1 MNEETKKMTGTVI
14 PSKSAPLPANIFEED
29 AAKGLG
35 KIGQEDLALPFLKIL
50 GQLSPEVNKRDGKYV
65 EGAEPGMIFNSVTGD
80 LYDGVKGIDV
90 IPCFYKLEY
99 IEWKDRGEG
108 PGAPVAIYDSS
119 SDIMSKTKADASYKD
134 RLPNGNYIEKTA
146 SHFVIITGDS
156 PSTALISMKST
167 QLKISRKWNSMMSGI
182 KLKGKN
188 GLYTPASF
196 SHIYKLKTTQMS
208 NDKGTWFGWEVS
220 KVGPITEASIYQQ
233 AKSFSESISKGA
245 VKAKHGEQKP
255 AESSSI
261 I

>member
-1 MNEETKKMTGTVI
+1 MNQVAEKKTAG
-14 PSKSAPLPANIFEED
+14 LPANMFEDD

-35 KIGQEDLALPFLKIL
+35 AIGQEDLALPFLKIL

-65 EGAEPGMIFNSVTGD
+65 EGAEPGMIYNSVSGD

-119 SDIMSKTKADASYKD
+119 SDIMSKTKPDANYKD

-146 SHFVIITGDS
+146 SHFVIVSGDS

-182 KLKGKN
+182 KMKGAN
-188 GLYTPASF
+188 GMFTPASF
-196 SHIYKLKTTQMS
+196 SHIYKLKTTQMQ
-208 NDKGTWFGWEVS
+208 NDKGTWFGWEVN
-220 KVGPITEASIYQQ
+220 KVGPVTDKGLYDQ
-233 AKSFSESISKGA
+233 ARSFSESISKGS
-245 VKAKHGEQKP
+245 VKAKHGEDKP
-255 AESSSI
+255 KDQASI

>member
-1 MNEETKKMTGTVI
+1 MNQVAEKKTAGL
-14 PSKSAPLPANIFEED
+14 PSNMFEED

-65 EGAEPGMIFNSVTGD
+65 EGAEPGMIFNSVSGE
-80 LYDGVKGIDV
+80 LYDGVKGINV
-90 IPCFYKLEY
+90 IPAFYKLEY

-119 SDIMSKTKADASYKD
+119 SDVMSKTKPDANYKD

-182 KLKGKN
+182 KLKGQN
-188 GLYTPASF
+188 GLFTQASF
-196 SHIYKLKTTQMS
+196 SHIYRLKTTQMS

-220 KVGPITEASIYQQ
+220 KVGPITDQQLYQQ
-233 AKSFSESISKGA
+233 AKAFSESISKGA
-245 VKAKHGEQKP
+245 VKAKHGEDKP
-255 AESSSI
+255 KEQSI

>member
-1 MNEETKKMTGTVI
+1 MKQVAEK
-14 PSKSAPLPANIFEED
+14 KSAGLPANMFEED

-35 KIGQEDLALPFLKIL
+35 AIGQEDLALPFLKIL

-108 PGAPVAIYDSS
+108 LGAPIAIYDSS
-119 SDIMSKTKADASYKD
+119 SDIMSKTKPDANYKD

-146 SHFVIITGDS
+146 SHFVIIMGDN

-182 KLKGKN
+182 KMNGKN
-188 GLYTPASF
+188 GKFTPASF

-220 KVGPITEASIYQQ
+220 KVGPVTDKGLYDQ
-233 AKSFSESISKGA
+233 AKAFSENISRGN
-245 VKAKHGEQKP
+245 VKAKHGDDKP
-255 AESSSI
+255 KDSSI

>member
-1 MNEETKKMTGTVI
+1 MNQVTEK
-14 PSKSAPLPANIFEED
+14 KSAPLPANMFEDD

-35 KIGQEDLALPFLKIL
+35 AIGQEDLALPFLKIL

-65 EGAEPGMIFNSVTGD
+65 EGAEPGMIFNSVSGE

-90 IPCFYKLEY
+90 IPAFYKLEY
-99 IEWKDRGEG
+99 IEWKDRGDG

-119 SDIMSKTKADASYKD
+119 SDIMSKTKPDANYKD
-134 RLPNGNYIEKTA
+134 RLPSGNYIEKTA

-188 GLYTPASF
+188 GLFTPASF
-196 SHIYKLKTTQMS
+196 SHIYRLKTTQMS
-208 NDKGTWFGWEVS
+208 NDKGTWFGWDVS
-220 KVGPITEASIYQQ
+220 KVGPITDTSLYQQ
-233 AKSFSESISKGA
+233 AKTFSDNISKGS
-245 VKAKHGEQKP
+245 VKAKHGEEKKG
-255 AESSSI
+255 SKSHF
-261 I
+261 

>member
-1 MNEETKKMTGTVI
+1 MNEVTEK
-14 PSKSAPLPANIFEED
+14 KSAPLPANMFEED

-35 KIGQEDLALPFLKIL
+35 DIGQQDLALPFLKIL

-80 LYDGVKGIDV
+80 LYDGVKGLDV
-90 IPCFYKLEY
+90 IPAFYKLEY
-99 IEWKDRGEG
+99 VEWKDRGEG
-108 PGAPVAIYDSS
+108 PGAPVAVYDS
-119 SDIMSKTKADASYKD
+119 SDIMSTTKPDANYKD

-156 PSTALISMKST
+156 PTTALISMKST

-220 KVGPITEASIYQQ
+220 KVGPISEASTYQQ
-233 AKSFSESISKGA
+233 AKAFSESISKGA
-245 VKAKHGEQKP
+245 IKAKHGEDKP
-255 AESSSI
+255 KESSI

>member
-1 MNEETKKMTGTVI
+1 MNQVAEKKNGALATNLFEADANQGTQ
-14 PSKSAPLPANIFEED
+14 NI
-29 AAKGLG
+29 A
-35 KIGQEDLALPFLKIL
+35 QEDLALPFLKIL

-65 EGAEPGMIFNSVTGD
+65 EGAEPGKIINTVTND
-80 LYDGVKGIDV
+80 LYDTLNVV
-90 IPCFYKLEY
+90 PCHYKRQY
-99 IEWKDRGEG
+99 IEWQDRGTST
-108 PGAPVAIYDSS
+108 GAPVAMHEAD
-119 SDIMSKTKADASYKD
+119 SDIVSQTTRGKDYKD
-134 RLPNGNYIEKTA
+134 RLPNGNYLDNTA
-146 SHFVIITGDS
+146 SHFVLTLGEN
-156 PSTALISMKST
+156 PQTALISMKST

-220 KVGPITEASIYQQ
+220 KVGPITDASTYQQ

-245 VKAKHGEQKP
+245 VKAKHVEPKV
-255 AESSSI
+255 AEKTSI

>member
-1 MNEETKKMTGTVI
+1 MNQVAEK
-14 PSKSAPLPANIFEED
+14 KSAGLPANMFEDD

-35 KIGQEDLALPFLKIL
+35 AIGQEDLALPFLKIL

-65 EGAEPGMIFNSVTGD
+65 EGAEPGMIYNSVSGE
-80 LYDGVKGIDV
+80 LYEGVKGIDV

-108 PGAPVAIYDSS
+108 LGAPVAIYDSS
-119 SDIMSKTKADASYKD
+119 SDIMSKTKPDANYKD

-146 SHFVIITGDS
+146 SHFVIVSGDS

-182 KLKGKN
+182 KMKGKN
-188 GLYTPASF
+188 GMFTPASF
-196 SHIYKLKTTQMS
+196 SHIYKLKTTQMQ
-208 NDKGTWFGWEVS
+208 NDKGTWFGWEIS
-220 KVGPITEASIYQQ
+220 KVGPVTDQSLYTQ
-233 AKSFSESISKGA
+233 AKSFSENISKGA
-245 VKAKHGEQKP
+245 VKAKHGEEKP
-255 AESSSI
+255 KDSSI

>member
-1 MNEETKKMTGTVI
+1 MNEVTEK
-14 PSKSAPLPANIFEED
+14 KSAPLPANMFEED

-35 KIGQEDLALPFLKIL
+35 AIGQDDLALPFLKIL

-65 EGAEPGMIFNSVTGD
+65 EGAEPGMIFNSVSGE

-90 IPCFYKLEY
+90 IPAFYKLEY

-119 SDIMSKTKADASYKD
+119 SDIMSKTKADANYKD

-167 QLKISRKWNSMMSGI
+167 QVKISRKWNSMMSGI

-220 KVGPITEASIYQQ
+220 KVGPITDASIYQQ

-245 VKAKHGEQKP
+245 VKAKHGEEKP
-255 AESSSI
+255 AESKSI

>member
-1 MNEETKKMTGTVI
+1 MNQVAEK
-14 PSKSAPLPANIFEED
+14 KSAGLPSNMFEDD

-35 KIGQEDLALPFLKIL
+35 AIGQEDLALPFLKIL

-65 EGAEPGMIFNSVTGD
+65 EGAEPGMIFNSVSGE

-108 PGAPVAIYDSS
+108 LGAPVAIYDSS
-119 SDIMSKTKADASYKD
+119 SDIMSKTKPDANYKD

-146 SHFVIITGDS
+146 SHFVIVSGDS

-182 KLKGKN
+182 KMKGAN
-188 GLYTPASF
+188 GMFTPASF

-220 KVGPITEASIYQQ
+220 KAGPVTDQSLYGQ
-233 AKSFSESISKGA
+233 AKSFSENISKGN
-245 VKAKHGEQKP
+245 VKAKHGEDKP
-255 AESSSI
+255 KESI

>member
-1 MNEETKKMTGTVI
+1 MNQVAQK
-14 PSKSAPLPANIFEED
+14 KSAQLPANVFEED

-35 KIGQEDLALPFLKIL
+35 KLGQEDLALPFLKIL

-65 EGAEPGMIFNSVTGD
+65 EGAEPGMIYNSVSGD

-119 SDIMSKTKADASYKD
+119 SDIMSKTKPDANYKD

-146 SHFVIITGDS
+146 SHFVIVSGDS

-167 QLKISRKWNSMMSGI
+167 QLKISRKWNSMMAGI
-182 KLKGKN
+182 KMKGKN
-188 GLYTPASF
+188 GMFTPASF
-196 SHIYKLKTTQMS
+196 SHEYKLKTVQMS
-208 NDKGTWFGWEVS
+208 NDKGTWFGWEVQ
-220 KVGPITEASIYQQ
+220 KIGPVANAELYQQ
-233 AKSFSESISKGA
+233 AKAFAESISVGN
-245 VKAKHGEQKP
+245 VKAKHGETDKKD
-255 AESSSI
+255 SSHF
-261 I
+261 

>member
-1 MNEETKKMTGTVI
+1 MNQVAEKKTAGL
-14 PSKSAPLPANIFEED
+14 PSNIFEDD

-35 KIGQEDLALPFLKIL
+35 NISQEDLALPFLKIL

-65 EGAEPGMIFNSVTGD
+65 EGAEPGMIYNSVSGD

-119 SDIMSKTKADASYKD
+119 SDIMSKTTPDANYKD

-146 SHFVIITGDS
+146 SHFVIVAGDS

-182 KLKGKN
+182 KMKGKN
-188 GLYTPASF
+188 GLFTPASF
-196 SHIYKLKTTQMS
+196 SHIYRLKTTQMS

-220 KVGPITEASIYQQ
+220 KVGPVTDQSLYGQ
-233 AKSFSESISKGA
+233 AKSFSENISKGN
-245 VKAKHGEQKP
+245 VKAKHGEDKP
-255 AESSSI
+255 KESI

>member
-1 MNEETKKMTGTVI
+1 MNQVTEK
-14 PSKSAPLPANIFEED
+14 KSAPLPANMFEDD

-35 KIGQEDLALPFLKIL
+35 AIGQEDLALPFLKIL

-65 EGAEPGMIFNSVTGD
+65 EGAEPGMIFNSVSGE
-80 LYDGVKGIDV
+80 LYDGVKGINV

-108 PGAPVAIYDSS
+108 LGAPVAIYDSS
-119 SDIMSKTKADASYKD
+119 SDIMSKTTPDANYKD

-146 SHFVIITGDS
+146 SHFVIVAGDS

-182 KLKGKN
+182 KMKGAN
-188 GLYTPASF
+188 GMFTPASF

-220 KVGPITEASIYQQ
+220 KVGPVTEKGLYDQ
-233 AKSFSESISKGA
+233 AKSFSDSISKGS
-245 VKAKHGEQKP
+245 VKAKHGEDKP
-255 AESSSI
+255 KDQASI

>member
-1 MNEETKKMTGTVI
+1 MNQVAEKKT
-14 PSKSAPLPANIFEED
+14 AELPANVFEDD

-35 KIGQEDLALPFLKIL
+35 SIGQEDLALPFLKIL

-65 EGAEPGMIFNSVTGD
+65 EGAEPGMIYNSVSGD

-119 SDIMSKTKADASYKD
+119 SDIMSKTKPDANYKD

-146 SHFVIITGDS
+146 SHFVIIMGDN

-182 KLKGKN
+182 KMKGKN
-188 GLYTPASF
+188 GLFTPASF
-196 SHIYKLKTTQMS
+196 SHIYRLKTTQMS

-220 KVGPITEASIYQQ
+220 KVGPVTDQSLYGQ
-233 AKSFSESISKGA
+233 AKSFSENISKGN
-245 VKAKHGEQKP
+245 VKAKHGEDKP
-255 AESSSI
+255 KESI

>member
-1 MNEETKKMTGTVI
+1 MNQVAEK
-14 PSKSAPLPANIFEED
+14 KSAGLPANMFEDD

-35 KIGQEDLALPFLKIL
+35 AIGQEDLALPFLKIL

-65 EGAEPGMIFNSVTGD
+65 EGAEPGMIFNSVSGE
-80 LYDGVKGIDV
+80 LYDGVQGINV

-108 PGAPVAIYDSS
+108 LGAPVAIYDSS
-119 SDIMSKTKADASYKD
+119 SDIMSKTKPDANYKD

-146 SHFVIITGDS
+146 SHFVIVSGDN

-182 KLKGKN
+182 KMKGTN
-188 GLYTPASF
+188 GLFTPASF
-196 SHIYKLKTTQMS
+196 SHIYRLKTTQMS

-220 KVGPITEASIYQQ
+220 KVGPVTDQSLYGQ
-233 AKSFSESISKGA
+233 AKSFSENISKGN
-245 VKAKHGEQKP
+245 VKAKHGEDKP
-255 AESSSI
+255 KESI

>member
-1 MNEETKKMTGTVI
+1 MNEVTEK
-14 PSKSAPLPANIFEED
+14 KSAPLPANMFEED

-35 KIGQEDLALPFLKIL
+35 AIGQDDLALPFLKIL

-65 EGAEPGMIFNSVTGD
+65 EGAEPGMIFNSVSGE
-80 LYDGVKGIDV
+80 LYDGVKGLDV
-90 IPCFYKLEY
+90 IPAFYKLEY
-99 IEWKDRGEG
+99 IAWKDRGEG

-119 SDIMSKTKADASYKD
+119 SDIMSKTKPDANYKD

-156 PSTALISMKST
+156 PATALISMKST

-220 KVGPITEASIYQQ
+220 KVGPITDASIYQQ

>member
-1 MNEETKKMTGTVI
+1 MNQVAEK
-14 PSKSAPLPANIFEED
+14 KSAGLPANMFEDD

-35 KIGQEDLALPFLKIL
+35 AIGQEDLALPFLKIL

-65 EGAEPGMIFNSVTGD
+65 EGAEPGMIYNSVSGE
-80 LYDGVKGIDV
+80 LFDGVKGIDV

-108 PGAPVAIYDSS
+108 LGAPVAIYDSS
-119 SDIMSKTKADASYKD
+119 SDIMSKTTPDANYKD

-146 SHFVIITGDS
+146 SHFVIVAGDS

-182 KLKGKN
+182 KMKGAN
-188 GLYTPASF
+188 GMFTPASF

-220 KVGPITEASIYQQ
+220 KVGPVTEKGLYDQ
-233 AKSFSESISKGA
+233 AKGFSDSISKGS
-245 VKAKHGEQKP
+245 VKAKHGEDKP
-255 AESSSI
+255 KDQASI

>member
-1 MNEETKKMTGTVI
+1 MNQVTEK
-14 PSKSAPLPANIFEED
+14 KSAPLPANMFEDD

-35 KIGQEDLALPFLKIL
+35 AIGQEDLALPFLKIL

-65 EGAEPGMIFNSVTGD
+65 EGAEPGMIYNSVSGE

-108 PGAPVAIYDSS
+108 LGAPVAIYDSS
-119 SDIMSKTKADASYKD
+119 SDIMSKTTPDANYKD

-146 SHFVIITGDS
+146 SHFVIVAGDS

-182 KLKGKN
+182 KMKGAN
-188 GLYTPASF
+188 GMFTPASF
-196 SHIYKLKTTQMS
+196 SHIYKLKTTQMQ
-208 NDKGTWFGWEVS
+208 NDKGTWFGWEIS
-220 KVGPITEASIYQQ
+220 KVGPVTDQSLYTQ
-233 AKSFSESISKGA
+233 AKSFSENISKGA
-245 VKAKHGEQKP
+245 VKAKHGEEKP
-255 AESSSI
+255 KDQASI